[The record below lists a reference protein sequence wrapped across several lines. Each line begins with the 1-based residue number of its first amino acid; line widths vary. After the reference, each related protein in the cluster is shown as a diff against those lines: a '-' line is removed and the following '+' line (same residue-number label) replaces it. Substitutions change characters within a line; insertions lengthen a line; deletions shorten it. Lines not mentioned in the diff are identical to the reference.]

1 MALARKLRKR
11 GFTAL
16 ADLLA
21 ALQATPSS
29 VRVVLT
35 QELLENL
42 RAEDSKTLTRVL
54 AWCSARGVNLI
65 EVPAGTVLAPSDLFG
80 PRWDSHT

>member
-1 MALARKLRKR
+1 MRLATKLRTR

-16 ADLLA
+16 ADLLE

-29 VRVVLT
+29 ARVVLT
-35 QELLENL
+35 QELLQNL

-54 AWCSARGVNLI
+54 AWCSARGVNVV
-65 EVPAGTVLAPSDLFG
+65 EVPVGTVLAPSDLLG
-80 PRWDSHT
+80 TRE